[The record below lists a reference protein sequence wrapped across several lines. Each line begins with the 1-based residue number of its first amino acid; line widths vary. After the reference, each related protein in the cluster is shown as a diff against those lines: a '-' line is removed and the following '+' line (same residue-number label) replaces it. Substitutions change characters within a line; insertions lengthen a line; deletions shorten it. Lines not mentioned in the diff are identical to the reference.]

1 LKKAGRAAHVAALS
15 ATGRGGR
22 SRRAA
27 HITAWEGEEK
37 PVTATQDFEKVAAQA
52 ETAVAQFE
60 EKHTGLMRLQH
71 LLHGNPAMV
80 PLIVLVALIVFFG
93 IARGER
99 FFSAYTLTLIMQQV
113 AVVGILA
120 AAQTLV
126 VLTAG
131 IDLAIGV
138 IMVFAFVIMGN
149 MVVSHGMPVIVALA
163 AGFAV
168 AGFFGYVNGFLV
180 ARLRLPPFIVTLGTW
195 NVVMAICLI
204 YSANETMREADVTAA
219 TQWLHIFGISFK
231 VGGAVVTLGV
241 VAMLLLYVALWYM
254 LNYTAF
260 GRHIYAVGDDP
271 EAAELAGIRSRKV
284 LIATYTLAGL
294 IAGLAAWVSIGRNG
308 SISPSTVTTDFNLQ
322 AITAVVIGGISLFGG
337 RGSILGTLFGAL
349 IVGVMSM
356 GLNMLNADPQW
367 KVLLTGVL
375 IIGAVAVDQWIR
387 KVSG

>member
-1 LKKAGRAAHVAALS
+1 MQPGSEARHACD
-15 ATGRGGR
+15 
-22 SRRAA
+22 
-27 HITAWEGEEK
+27 WEEE
-37 PVTATQDFEKVAAQA
+37 PVSATQDFEKVAA
-52 ETAVAQFE
+52 EAQTTIAHFD
-60 EKHTGLMRLQH
+60 EKPSPLMRLQH
-71 LLHGNPAMV
+71 FLHGNPAMV
-80 PLIVLVALIVFFG
+80 PLIVLIGLVIFFG

-149 MVVSHGMPVIVALA
+149 MVVSYDMPVLVALL
-163 AGFAV
+163 AGFGM
-168 AGFFGYVNGFLV
+168 AGFWGLVNGVLV
-180 ARLRLPPFIVTLGTW
+180 AKLRLPPFIVTLGTW
-195 NVVMAICLI
+195 NIIMAICLI

-219 TQWLHIFGISFK
+219 TPWLHVFGISFK
-231 VGGAVVTLGV
+231 IGGAVVTLGV

-271 EAAELAGIRSRKV
+271 EAAELAGIRSTRV

-308 SISPSTVTTDFNLQ
+308 SISPSTVVTDFNLQ
-322 AITAVVIGGISLFGG
+322 AITAAVIGGISLFGG

-356 GLNMLNADPQW
+356 GLNMMNADPQW

-375 IIGAVAVDQWIR
+375 IIAAVAVDQWIR

>member
-1 LKKAGRAAHVAALS
+1 MS
-15 ATGRGGR
+15 QPQ
-22 SRRAA
+22 
-27 HITAWEGEEK
+27 E
-37 PVTATQDFEKVAAQA
+37 FEKVLSGSASS
-52 ETAVAQFE
+52 VASFE
-60 EKHTGLMRLQH
+60 EDRSPLQKLQH
-71 LLHGNPAMV
+71 LLHSNPAMV
-80 PLIVLVALIVFFG
+80 PLIVLLALIVFFG
-93 IARGER
+93 IAKGEK

-138 IMVFAFVIMGN
+138 IMVFSFVIMGN
-149 MVVSHGMPVIVALA
+149 AVLHYGLPAPLAIVMGFAM
-163 AGFAV
+163 AGFW
-168 AGFFGYVNGFLV
+168 GWVNGFLV
-180 ARLRLPPFIVTLGTW
+180 SKLKLPPFIVTLGTW

-204 YSANETMREADVTAA
+204 YSANETLREADLTAI
-219 TQWLHIFGISFK
+219 TGWLHFYGLNFK
-231 VGGAVVTLGV
+231 VGKAVVTLGV
-241 VAMLLLYVALWYM
+241 VAVIVLYIALWYM

-271 EAAELAGIRSRKV
+271 DAAELSGIRTDRV
-284 LIATYTLAGL
+284 LIGTYALAGL

-308 SISPSTVTTDFNLQ
+308 SISPSTVVTDYNLQ
-322 AITAVVIGGISLFGG
+322 AITATVIGGISLFGG
-337 RGSILGTLFGAL
+337 RGSILGVLFGTL

-356 GLNMLNADPQW
+356 GLNMMNADPQW

>member
-1 LKKAGRAAHVAALS
+1 MSQAQEFEQVLDKSAAS
-15 ATGRGGR
+15 
-22 SRRAA
+22 
-27 HITAWEGEEK
+27 
-37 PVTATQDFEKVAAQA
+37 
-52 ETAVAQFE
+52 VAQFDE
-60 EKHTGLMRLQH
+60 HRTGLQRLQH
-71 LLHGNPAMV
+71 FLHSNPAMV
-80 PLIVLVALIVFFG
+80 PLIVLVALIAFFG

-99 FFSAYTLTLIMQQV
+99 FFSMYTLTLIMQQV

-138 IMVFAFVIMGN
+138 IMVFSFVIMGN
-149 MVVSHGMPVIVALA
+149 MVLAYGMPAGIALL

-168 AGFFGYVNGFLV
+168 AAICGFVNGSLV
-180 ARLRLPPFIVTLGTW
+180 AKLKLPPFIVTLGTW
-195 NVVMAICLI
+195 NIIMAICLI
-204 YSANETMREADVTAA
+204 YSANETLREADVTAA
-219 TQWLHIFGISFK
+219 TPWLHIFGTSFR

-241 VAMLLLYVALWYM
+241 VAMIVLYVGLWYV

-271 EAAELAGIRSRKV
+271 DAAELSGIRTGKV
-284 LIATYTLAGL
+284 LIATYTLAGA

-308 SISPSTVTTDFNLQ
+308 SISPSTVVTDFNLQ
-322 AITAVVIGGISLFGG
+322 AITAAVIGGISLFGG
-337 RGSILGTLFGAL
+337 RGSILGVLFGTL

-367 KVLLTGVL
+367 KVLLTGCL
-375 IIGAVAVDQWIR
+375 IIGAVSVDQWIR

>member
-1 LKKAGRAAHVAALS
+1 MS
-15 ATGRGGR
+15 QPQ
-22 SRRAA
+22 
-27 HITAWEGEEK
+27 E
-37 PVTATQDFEKVAAQA
+37 FEKVLAGSA
-52 ETAVAQFE
+52 TNVAHFE
-60 EKHTGLMRLQH
+60 EKRSFLHRLQH
-71 LLHGNPAMV
+71 FLHSSPAMV
-80 PLIVLVALIVFFG
+80 PLIVLIALVIFFG

-131 IDLAIGV
+131 IDLSIGV
-138 IMVFAFVIMGN
+138 IMVFAFVVMGKG
-149 MVVSHGMPVIVALA
+149 VLTYGMGGPLVIIALLM
-163 AGFAV
+163 GFAI
-168 AGFFGYVNGFLV
+168 AGICGFVNGILV
-180 ARLRLPPFIVTLGTW
+180 AKIKLPPFIVTLGTW
-195 NVVMAICLI
+195 NIVMAIVLI
-204 YSANETMREADVTAA
+204 YSANETMREADLSAA
-219 TQWLHIFGISFK
+219 TPWLHIFGTSFK

-241 VAMLLLYVALWYM
+241 VAMIMLYIVLWYM

-271 EAAELAGIRSRKV
+271 DAAQLAGIQTPRV
-284 LIATYTLAGL
+284 LIATYTLAGV

-308 SISPSTVTTDFNLQ
+308 SISPSTVVTDFNLQ
-322 AITAVVIGGISLFGG
+322 AITAAVIGGISLFGG

-356 GLNMLNADPQW
+356 GLNMMNADPQW

-375 IIGAVAVDQWIR
+375 IIAAVSVDQWIR

>member
-1 LKKAGRAAHVAALS
+1 MS
-15 ATGRGGR
+15 Q
-22 SRRAA
+22 
-27 HITAWEGEEK
+27 
-37 PVTATQDFEKVAAQA
+37 TQDFEKVLGDSAK
-52 ETAVAQFE
+52 TVAHFE
-60 EKHTGLMRLQH
+60 ERRTGLQRLQH
-71 LLHGNPAMV
+71 FLHSNPAMV
-80 PLIVLVALIVFFG
+80 PLIVLVGLILFFG
-93 IARGER
+93 IAKGEK
-99 FFSAYTLTLIMQQV
+99 FFSTYTLTLIMQQV

-138 IMVFAFVIMGN
+138 IMVLAFVIMGN
-149 MVVSHGMPVIVALA
+149 MVVAYGMPAGVALL
-163 AGFAV
+163 AGFVV
-168 AGFFGYVNGFLV
+168 AGLCGFANGFLV

-195 NVVMAICLI
+195 NIIMAICLI

-219 TQWLHIFGISFK
+219 TPWLHIFGISFK
-231 VGGAVVTLGV
+231 LGGAVITLGV
-241 VAMLLLYVALWYM
+241 VAMIALYIVLWYM

-271 EAAELAGIRSRKV
+271 EAAELSGIRTNRV
-284 LIATYTLAGL
+284 LIGTYTLAGV

-367 KVLLTGVL
+367 KVLLTGGL
-375 IIGAVAVDQWIR
+375 IIAAVAVDQWIR

>member
-1 LKKAGRAAHVAALS
+1 MSQQQEFEQVLDQSAAS
-15 ATGRGGR
+15 
-22 SRRAA
+22 
-27 HITAWEGEEK
+27 
-37 PVTATQDFEKVAAQA
+37 
-52 ETAVAQFE
+52 VAQFDE
-60 EKHTGLMRLQH
+60 HRTGLQRLQH
-71 LLHGNPAMV
+71 FLHSNPAMV
-80 PLIVLVALIVFFG
+80 PLIVLIALIVFFG

-138 IMVFAFVIMGN
+138 IMVFSFVIMGN
-149 MVVSHGMPVIVALA
+149 MVLTDGSPGDFAMPAVLALL

-168 AGFFGYVNGFLV
+168 AGICGFVNGFLV

-195 NVVMAICLI
+195 NIVMAICLI

-219 TQWLHIFGISFK
+219 TSWLHIFGTSFRL
-231 VGGAVVTLGV
+231 GGAVVTLGV
-241 VAMLLLYVALWYM
+241 VAMIVLYVVLWYM

-271 EAAELAGIRSRKV
+271 EAAELSGIRTGKV

-308 SISPSTVTTDFNLQ
+308 SISPSTVITDFNLQ
-322 AITAVVIGGISLFGG
+322 AITAAVIGGISLFGG

-367 KVLLTGVL
+367 KVLLTGLL
-375 IIGAVAVDQWIR
+375 IIAAVAVDQWIR
-387 KVSG
+387 RVSG

>member
-1 LKKAGRAAHVAALS
+1 MAQPQ
-15 ATGRGGR
+15 
-22 SRRAA
+22 
-27 HITAWEGEEK
+27 E
-37 PVTATQDFEKVAAQA
+37 FEKVLAHSA
-52 ETAVAQFE
+52 TNVASFE
-60 EKHTGLMRLQH
+60 ERRSPIQRLQH
-71 LLHGNPAMV
+71 FLHSNPAMV
-80 PLIVLVALIVFFG
+80 PLIVLVGLIIFFG
-93 IARGER
+93 LARGER

-149 MVVSHGMPVIVALA
+149 MVVSYGMPAGVALL
-163 AGFAV
+163 AGFAM
-168 AGFFGYVNGFLV
+168 AGFWGLANGLLV

-195 NVVMAICLI
+195 NIVMAICLI
-204 YSANETMREADVTAA
+204 YSANETMREADLTAA
-219 TQWLHIFGISFK
+219 TPWLHIFGISFK
-231 VGGAVVTLGV
+231 IGGAVVTLGV
-241 VAMLLLYVALWYM
+241 VAMILLYVVLWYM

-271 EAAELAGIRSRKV
+271 DAAELAGIRTNRV
-284 LIATYTLAGL
+284 LIGTYTLAGL

-375 IIGAVAVDQWIR
+375 IIAAVAVDQWIR

>member
-1 LKKAGRAAHVAALS
+1 MS
-15 ATGRGGR
+15 QPQ
-22 SRRAA
+22 
-27 HITAWEGEEK
+27 E
-37 PVTATQDFEKVAAQA
+37 FEKVLSGSA
-52 ETAVAQFE
+52 TNVAHFE
-60 EKHTGLMRLQH
+60 EKRSFLHRLQH
-71 LLHGNPAMV
+71 FLHSNPAMV

-93 IARGER
+93 LARGER

-131 IDLAIGV
+131 IDLSIGV

-149 MVVSHGMPVIVALA
+149 AVVSYGLWAIIALALGFIVAGACGLL
-163 AGFAV
+163 
-168 AGFFGYVNGFLV
+168 NGFLV
-180 ARLRLPPFIVTLGTW
+180 ARVKLPPFIVTLGTW
-195 NVVMAICLI
+195 NIIMAIVLI
-204 YSANETMREADVTAA
+204 YSANETMREADLTAA
-219 TQWLHIFGISFK
+219 TPWLHIFGMSFK
-231 VGGAVVTLGV
+231 LGGAVVTLGV
-241 VAMLLLYVALWYM
+241 VAMIALYFVLWYM

-271 EAAELAGIRSRKV
+271 DAAQLAGIQTSKV

-308 SISPSTVTTDFNLQ
+308 SISPSTVVTDFNLQ
-322 AITAVVIGGISLFGG
+322 AITAAVIGGISLFGG

-356 GLNMLNADPQW
+356 GLNMMNADPQW

-375 IIGAVAVDQWIR
+375 IIAAVSVDQWIR